1 MYLRCRG
8 SSLFLR
14 RPTSINNPRGL
25 PAMGSP
31 LLILVC
37 FHYLL
42 RFWRR
47 NAVRILQGGQLEG
60 EEQKWLRL
68 RLVGAFSFFWRQQLF
83 LSCQQRRRRRRLPRR
98 RQYWR
103 RFRLLR
109 LTSPPRRICFDAEYK
124 FLHGVVVKRLRH
136 RPFTAVT
143 MGSIPSDL
151 TILWESGRAVN
162 YSRL

>member
-25 PAMGSP
+25 SAMGSP

-37 FHYLL
+37 FHHLL

-47 NAVRILQGGQLEG
+47 NAVRILQGRQLEG
-60 EEQKWLRL
+60 EEQRWLRWL
-68 RLVGAFSFFWRQQLF
+68 LVGAFSSFWLQRSF
-83 LSCQQRRRRRRLPRR
+83 LSCLQQRQRLLLLRRH
-98 RQYWR
+98 QFWR

-109 LTSPPRRICFDAEYK
+109 LTSPPRRICFDAECPVRK
-124 FLHGVVVKRLRH
+124 QGQPALPGQGRRLPVCRI
-136 RPFTAVT
+136 V
-143 MGSIPSDL
+143 
-151 TILWESGRAVN
+151 
-162 YSRL
+162 

>member
-25 PAMGSP
+25 SAMGSP
-31 LLILVC
+31 LLISSRLR
-37 FHYLL
+37 FHHLF

-47 NAVRILQGGQLEG
+47 NAVRILQGRQLEG
-60 EEQKWLRL
+60 EEQRWLRL
-68 RLVGAFSFFWRQQLF
+68 LLVGAFSAFWRQRLF
-83 LSCQQRRRRRRLPRR
+83 LWCQQLRH
-98 RQYWR
+98 RQQLLRQPQFWR

-124 FLHGVVVKRLRH
+124 FY
-136 RPFTAVT
+136 T
-143 MGSIPSDL
+143 GSWS
-151 TILWESGRAVN
+151 SG
-162 YSRL
+162 

>member
-1 MYLRCRG
+1 MYLRYRRRP
-8 SSLFLR
+8 LFLQR
-14 RPTSINNPRGL
+14 SASINNPRGL
-25 PAMGSP
+25 SAMGSP
-31 LLILVC
+31 LLILVW
-37 FHYLL
+37 FHHLF

-47 NAVRILQGGQLEG
+47 NAVRILQGRQLEG
-60 EEQKWLRL
+60 EEQRWLRL
-68 RLVGAFSFFWRQQLF
+68 LLVGAFSLFWQQLLF
-83 LSCQQRRRRRRLPRR
+83 LYCPQQRRRHRLL
-98 RQYWR
+98 RQPQLWR

>member
-25 PAMGSP
+25 SAMGSP

-37 FHYLL
+37 FHHLL

-47 NAVRILQGGQLEG
+47 NAVRILQGRQLEG
-60 EEQKWLRL
+60 EEQRWLRFQ
-68 RLVGAFSFFWRQQLF
+68 LVGAFSSFWLQQSF
-83 LSCQQRRRRRRLPRR
+83 LYCQQRRHRQRLQ
-98 RQYWR
+98 RQLRSWR

-109 LTSPPRRICFDAEYK
+109 LTSPPCRICFDAEYK

>member
-1 MYLRCRG
+1 
-8 SSLFLR
+8 
-14 RPTSINNPRGL
+14 
-25 PAMGSP
+25 MGSP
-31 LLILVC
+31 LLVSSRPR
-37 FHYLL
+37 FHHLF

-47 NAVRILQGGQLEG
+47 NAVRILQGRQLEG
-60 EEQKWLRL
+60 EEQRWLRSL
-68 RLVGAFSFFWRQQLF
+68 LVGAFSSFWLQLWF
-83 LSCQQRRRRRRLPRR
+83 LLCPQQRQ
-98 RQYWR
+98 RQLWLRHHQLWR